1 MAGKPAIEQSGA
13 AWLNQDL
20 SLSPEPVSVMSS
32 TPSPLTP
39 KGQRRRHAILTAA
52 ADVFILHGYEGT
64 TLDMIIEQSGG
75 SRSTLYTSFG
85 GKEAL
90 FLAVID
96 HLISG
101 IFEDNEEEKPET
113 VPDAETLL
121 YTSGRRYL
129 YSIVHPQSL
138 GLYQLILAE
147 SQRFPQISEQFY
159 RAGPLR
165 AAQQLAAGLKALPG
179 ITASE
184 ETLLAV
190 AARFLEM
197 LKADL
202 YLPVFSHRHNKP
214 TAEFIE
220 KQLPLSVEI
229 TACYLRHTLTPQ

>member
-1 MAGKPAIEQSGA
+1 MAGKRAIEQSGA
-13 AWLNQDL
+13 AWLNQSL
-20 SLSPEPVSVMSS
+20 SLLPEPVSVMSP

-90 FLAVID
+90 FLAVIE

-101 IFEDNEEEKPET
+101 IFEDNEEEEPEAAT
-113 VPDAETLL
+113 DAETLL

-129 YSIVHPQSL
+129 NSIVHPQSL

-165 AAQQLAAGLKALPG
+165 AAQQLAAGLKTLPG
-179 ITASE
+179 IAASE

-202 YLPVFSHRHNKP
+202 YLPVFSHQHKKP

-229 TACYLRHTLTPQ
+229 TACYLRHKLTPQ